1 MIPPETVEGDEG
13 DDFVTRRNGCTIFL
27 GFTSNMSSAGTR
39 DVIRFL
45 VQHKLV
51 DCIVT
56 TAGGVEE
63 DLMKCMADTYVGHF
77 GLKGDELR
85 GKRVNRIANLLVPN
99 DNYCLLQEWL
109 EPVLDEL
116 LEEQKERP
124 SAWTPSQIIER
135 FGHKINDKRSFC
147 YWAAVNK
154 IPIFSPALTD
164 GALGDT
170 MYLHALRY
178 APADRLVID
187 LIGDICRINA
197 CVMNAQKTG
206 VLIMGA
212 GLAKHHILNANLK
225 VSDC

>member
-1 MIPPETVEGDEG
+1 MS
-13 DDFVTRRNGCTIFL
+13 RRNGCTIFL
-27 GFTSNMSSAGTR
+27 GYTSNMSSAGTR

-45 VQHKLV
+45 VQHRLV

-63 DLMKCMADTYVGHF
+63 DLMKCMADTYVGSF
-77 GLKGDELR
+77 GLDGDQLR

-116 LEEQKERP
+116 LAEQLAKHKV
-124 SAWTPSQIIER
+124 WTPSRMIER
-135 FGHKINDKRSFC
+135 FGRKIDDPRSVC
-147 YWAAVNK
+147 YWAAVNQ
-154 IPIFSPALTD
+154 IPVFSPALTD

-170 MYLHALRY
+170 MYLHAQEK
-178 APADRLVID
+178 PGLVLD
-187 LIGDICRINA
+187 LIADIVRINA
-197 CVMNAQKTG
+197 VVMNAQKTG
-206 VLIMGA
+206 VVILGS

-225 VSDC
+225 VGVGCGSSPP